1 MNYIEHIGIAVKDIK
16 KSNELYAS
24 LLGTDPYK
32 MEEVLSEHVMT
43 SFFKTGNNKIEL
55 LKPLM
60 SKAPLQ
66 NSLKKK
72 EREFITSL
80 LLLMISKAKWIV

>member
-32 MEEVLSEHVMT
+32 MEEVPYTRTCDDL
-43 SFFKTGNNKIEL
+43 F
-55 LKPLM
+55 
-60 SKAPLQ
+60 LQ
-66 NSLKKK
+66 NWK
-72 EREFITSL
+72 
-80 LLLMISKAKWIV
+80 